1 MKHPTLT
8 LERLKQVYLYDPET
22 GEFIRLQETNS
33 HRGRAKVGGVA
44 GSNSGE
50 RYIRIGIDGQVYRA
64 HRLAW
69 FYMTGE
75 WPENGVDHE
84 DLDPSNNRWSNLRPA
99 TQSQNA
105 VNTRKR
111 RDNTSG
117 FKGVC
122 KTPSGTWQAVIWV
135 KQRKICLGTFTTP
148 QEAFSAYQLAA
159 EEHFGKYHRK
169 S

>member
-1 MKHPTLT
+1 MKKTKLT
-8 LERLKQVYLYDPET
+8 LERLKKVYLYDPGTGLFLRLEET
-22 GEFIRLQETNS
+22 PS
-33 HRGRAKVGGVA
+33 HGGKAKVGSPA
-44 GSNSGE
+44 GANDGG
-50 RYIRIGIDGQVYRA
+50 RYVRIGLDGQIYRA

-75 WPENGVDHE
+75 WPKDGVDHI
-84 DLDPSNNRWSNLRPA
+84 DLDGTNNRWSNLRAA

-105 VNTRKR
+105 ANTRKR

-117 FKGVC
+117 FKGVSR
-122 KTPSGTWQAVIWV
+122 TASGTWQACIWV
-135 KQRKICLGTFTTP
+135 KKRKICLGTFPTP
-148 QEAFSAYQLAA
+148 QEAFSAYQIAA